1 MEILNQSPIM
11 EMDPSYKSLAFKLL
25 VAIIIGFFATVFCVC
40 CGGDTSVIV
49 TGGFTALCAIALF
62 VLVACAPEVP
72 TDRNKYEVKLDETI
86 DINEFY
92 DKYEVIE
99 RRDKIW
105 VIEDREAQD
114 DANS

>member
-11 EMDPSYKSLAFKLL
+11 EMDPSYQSLALKLL
-25 VAIIIGFFATVFCVC
+25 VAMIIGFFATVFCVC

-49 TGGFTALCAIALF
+49 TGGFTALCAVAL
-62 VLVACAPEVP
+62 LVVAIFSPEVP
-72 TDRNKYEVKLDETI
+72 TGRNRYEVKLDETI

>member
-1 MEILNQSPIM
+1 MEILSQQDLMMIA
-11 EMDPSYKSLAFKLL
+11 PSYGK
-25 VAIIIGFFATVFCVC
+25 VIIGFGIACLLSAVMSFIFYDFSEVV
-40 CGGDTSVIV
+40 SY
-49 TGGFTALCAIALF
+49 TALGTFIVSGIM
-62 VLVACAPEVP
+62 VLLLLVFSPRAD
-72 TDRNKYEVKLDETI
+72 TGRNRYEVKLDETI

-105 VIEDREAQD
+105 VIEDREVKD

>member
-11 EMDPSYKSLAFKLL
+11 EMDPLYQSLAIKLL
-25 VAIIIGFFATVFCVC
+25 VAMIIGFFATVFCVC
-40 CGGDTSVIV
+40 CGGDTSVII
-49 TGGFTALCAIALF
+49 TGCFTALCVV
-62 VLVACAPEVP
+62 VLLAVVVFSPEVP

-105 VIEDREAQD
+105 VIEDRETKD

>member
-1 MEILNQSPIM
+1 MEILSQQDLMMIA
-11 EMDPSYKSLAFKLL
+11 PSYGKVIFAFGIVFVFSIVMSLVLCHFSEVAAYTAFSAC
-25 VAIIIGFFATVFCVC
+25 VISSIIILLFLVFSPRV
-40 CGGDTSVIV
+40 DT
-49 TGGFTALCAIALF
+49 GR
-62 VLVACAPEVP
+62 
-72 TDRNKYEVKLDETI
+72 DKYEVKLDETI

-105 VIEDREAQD
+105 VIEDREAKD

>member
-25 VAIIIGFFATVFCVC
+25 VAIMIGFFATVCCTC
-40 CGGDTSVIV
+40 CGGDISVIF
-49 TGGFTALCAIALF
+49 TGSFTVLCTIALF

-99 RRDKIW
+99 RRGEIW
-105 VIEDREAQD
+105 VLQD
-114 DANS
+114 KESEE

>member
-11 EMDPSYKSLAFKLL
+11 EMDPLYQSLAIKLL
-25 VAIIIGFFATVFCVC
+25 VAMIIGFVATVFCAFY
-40 CGGDTSVIV
+40 GGDISVII
-49 TGGFTALCAIALF
+49 TGCFTILCGVVLLAI
-62 VLVACAPEVP
+62 VACSPEVP
-72 TDRNKYEVKLDETI
+72 TGRNKYEVKLDETI

-92 DKYEVIE
+92 DEYIVIE

-105 VIEDREAQD
+105 VIEDREAKD

>member
-25 VAIIIGFFATVFCVC
+25 VAMIIGFFATVFCVY

-49 TGGFTALCAIALF
+49 TGGFTTLCVVALL

-99 RRDKIW
+99 RRGDIW
-105 VIEDREAQD
+105 VLQD
-114 DANS
+114 KEGEE

>member
-11 EMDPSYKSLAFKLL
+11 EMDPLYQSLAVKL
-25 VAIIIGFFATVFCVC
+25 VIAMIIGFFATVFCVF
-40 CGGDTSVIV
+40 CGGDTSVII
-49 TGGFTALCAIALF
+49 TGSFTALCVVVSLA
-62 VLVACAPEVP
+62 VVAFSPEVP

-105 VIEDREAQD
+105 VIEDKEIED
-114 DANS
+114 NANS